1 MKSRSR
7 GILWLSLAF
16 VYLQLNG
23 CTAPTIA
30 SEGRVYHCVATS
42 LPEPTPGTWGK
53 SVPLER
59 FEYGDL
65 IDTERS
71 NVRRDRCG
79 VFRVPQTAYLRYRVD
94 GRVVEKRFDLSALT
108 PGRVAQ
114 KTVEFHVDHDM
125 VEVVLV
131 TPVSGT
137 WPVREQITK
146 Q

>member
-1 MKSRSR
+1 
-7 GILWLSLAF
+7 
-16 VYLQLNG
+16 
-23 CTAPTIA
+23 
-30 SEGRVYHCVATS
+30 
-42 LPEPTPGTWGK
+42 
-53 SVPLER
+53 
-59 FEYGDL
+59 
-65 IDTERS
+65 
-71 NVRRDRCG
+71 
-79 VFRVPQTAYLRYRVD
+79 VPQTAYLRYRVD